1 MMTSERQLVGFSEA
15 MDWRFMNFV
24 DLISLSVCA
33 LCSVVP
39 KVTFV
44 LECSHALCEL
54 CYENVLQG
62 KRQCPLDGQ
71 DFEDVNT
78 GKLIL
83 TPGQIG
89 KQKARCCNVREG
101 CDFVGTVEEV
111 KQHFFSRCTF
121 HAVTCSRCQVKVP
134 RKEIVNHYVQQ
145 CESRECPVVCSP
157 TDVMDAALEMGRK
170 IDASL
175 GTVIDRLSAMED
187 QLHVHATTIGTAKD
201 SVVSNGDI
209 LKHFVER
216 QERVANHDSF
226 ESVNDKLHVMMKHID
241 DLTKFFS
248 LIKGASSD
256 LISENVVTPAEES
269 DTVSDNDH
277 TGEAIQ
283 NSPTQAAPGVS
294 DDEITVKKVF
304 KVAVAIFKQVCSH
317 HEMLAEL
324 HKVNRLKNS
333 VAYFHIDEFAAIA
346 KESVDTKVT
355 RLSGIFVL
363 FGYSCKLVVETGTR
377 RGDLCLG
384 VFLCM
389 CQSSNDCLLKWP
401 FTFPYTVML
410 VHPTDET
417 KNIEFHVD
425 GPKLIDKYSD
435 SDNFR
440 KPIGA
445 HNGGFG
451 TRALCKLQDVTNGG
465 FVHNDSI
472 TVGVRIP

>member
-24 DLISLSVCA
+24 DLISLRVCA

-44 LECSHALCEL
+44 LECPHALCEL

-78 GKLIL
+78 SKLIL

-111 KQHFFSRCTF
+111 KQHFFSQCTF
-121 HAVTCSRCQVKVP
+121 HAVTCSRCQVKVL
-134 RKEIVNHYVQQ
+134 RKEIVNHCVQQ

-201 SVVSNGDI
+201 TVVSNGDI

-256 LISENVVTPAEES
+256 LISENVVTPAQES

-277 TGEAIQ
+277 AGEAIK
-283 NSPTQAAPGVS
+283 NSPTQAAPGVN
-294 DDEITVKKVF
+294 DDEITVKEVF

-317 HEMLAEL
+317 HEMLGEL

-333 VAYFHIDEFAAIA
+333 VAYFHIDEFAAFA
-346 KESVDTKVT
+346 KDSVDTQDP
-355 RLSGIFVL
+355 RRWSGIFVL
-363 FGYSCKLVVETGTR
+363 FGYSCKLVVERGTR
-377 RGDLCLG
+377 SGDLCLS
-384 VFLCM
+384 VFLSI

-410 VHPTDET
+410 VHPTDDK
-417 KNIEFHVD
+417 KNIECHIDVSD
-425 GPKLIDKYSD
+425 WIDKHSC
-435 SDNFR
+435 NFS
-440 KPIGA
+440 KPTEAG
-445 HNGGFG
+445 NRGFG
-451 TRALCKLQDVTNGG
+451 ATGLCKLQDVTNGG
-465 FVHNDSI
+465 FVYNDSI